1 LFAAALGPLDCYLHE
16 TTPTPRS
23 YMRYAASGSH
33 ITGSTRRQ
41 TMKYHWPPKPL
52 GLGPPLNVVTLSPQ
66 HHDGLKRRALQS
78 IVFAVAAAIVIAAI
92 DQFFFEG
99 ETARRTPALDAHPTP
114 LARVTITFIGGLLE
128 ELFFRVLFATAMA
141 ALVWSVLRGVVGE
154 RTGHVAAAQWTG
166 TIAAAIF
173 VGVWHVW
180 LVSDPASSDA
190 RVLVVNAVGNLLY
203 GWTYWRRGLEM
214 STLTH
219 GTLNATLFLGL
230 PLIG

>member
-1 LFAAALGPLDCYLHE
+1 
-16 TTPTPRS
+16 
-23 YMRYAASGSH
+23 
-33 ITGSTRRQ
+33 
-41 TMKYHWPPKPL
+41 MKYHWPPRPL
-52 GLGPPLNVVTLSPQ
+52 GLGPPFNVVTLSPQ
-66 HHDGLKRRALQS
+66 HSAGLKWHALQS
-78 IVFAVAAAIVIAAI
+78 IVFAVAAALVIAAI

-114 LARVTITFIGGLLE
+114 LARVGITFIGGLVE
-128 ELFFRVLFATAMA
+128 EVFFRLFFATAVA
-141 ALVWSVLRGVVGE
+141 GLVWSVLRRAVGE
-154 RTGHVAAAQWTG
+154 RTSHVAAAQWTG

-180 LVSDPASSDA
+180 MASDPTSSET
-190 RVLVVNAVGNLLY
+190 RVLAVNAVGNVLY

-219 GTLNATLFLGL
+219 GALNSTLYLGL